1 MSEGAFVCFGFFY
14 KWQADSNQNSEDTPR
29 SGAVWGSVKS
39 IRGRCWEWGLQG
51 ARCCSQQAPGSSD
64 SSVSTPSCAG
74 RAPRQMCACQPL
86 ERPLLPGGEAGREM
100 LLGRHGEG
108 RGCCWDMRLEAS
120 SWEEALH
127 PKWAPCGRDCG
138 WGTDTSEGQWPWTAH
153 AGAVLAWWFVFFFLS
168 SNESGDQKLVSAGNE
183 LSKNLTSRDRFACN
197 S

>member
-74 RAPRQMCACQPL
+74 RAPRCVPAEHPVRCTRASHWSGRCCRGERQAGRCSWGGTGKGEAAAGTCGWRRPPGRRHSIQNGHPAEETVAGARTPPRDSGHGRPML
-86 ERPLLPGGEAGREM
+86 ERCWLGGSCSFFSPVTKAVIR
-100 LLGRHGEG
+100 
-108 RGCCWDMRLEAS
+108 
-120 SWEEALH
+120 SW
-127 PKWAPCGRDCG
+127 C
-138 WGTDTSEGQWPWTAH
+138 Q
-153 AGAVLAWWFVFFFLS
+153 LAT
-168 SNESGDQKLVSAGNE
+168 N
-183 LSKNLTSRDRFACN
+183 
-197 S
+197 